1 MRRNGTTPTDVCRTM
16 LGALS
21 VLARYIL
28 GSPPILALP
37 QDIPQDI
44 PLLDLSALT
53 CPPLTLPAVSPP
65 PSLSS
70 SLLLSARLSIISH
83 HASSRSEAEAAT
95 EARVHD
101 EQSTK
106 HDAFHGRR
114 LNVLRDRDALLAP

>member
-1 MRRNGTTPTDVCRTM
+1 M
-16 LGALS
+16 LGPLS

-28 GSPPILALP
+28 GSPPILAL
-37 QDIPQDI
+37 PQDI

-114 LNVLRDRDALLAP
+114 LDVLRDRDALLAPQPHQDQQV